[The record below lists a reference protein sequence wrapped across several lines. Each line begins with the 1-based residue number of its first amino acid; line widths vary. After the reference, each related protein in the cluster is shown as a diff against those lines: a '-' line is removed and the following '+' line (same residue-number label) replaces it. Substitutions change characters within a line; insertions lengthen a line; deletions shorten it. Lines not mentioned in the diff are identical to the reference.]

1 MVREFQLN
9 EAVMDKEDE
18 NKNTVDNTESNTLIF
33 TNAQIAY
40 IRQQLSVPKSNNI
53 TMTISD
59 SPYYW
64 EVGGCSL
71 VNVTFTENGEV
82 VASADVN
89 VDTAEC
95 TTSIFNYTKTE

>member
-1 MVREFQLN
+1 MGVIQLN

-53 TMTISD
+53 T
-59 SPYYW
+59 
-64 EVGGCSL
+64 
-71 VNVTFTENGEV
+71 N
-82 VASADVN
+82 
-89 VDTAEC
+89 
-95 TTSIFNYTKTE
+95 